1 MIDIDEAI
9 PDRKSLAL
17 SLFRA
22 TKNSFFTH
30 QIAFYPVQ
38 VDRSTTYEESTDE
51 DYGVLWYYGAG

>member
-30 QIAFYPVQ
+30 QIAFYPAQ
-38 VDRSTTYEESTDE
+38 EVDRSTTYEDK
-51 DYGVLWYYGAG
+51 LW